1 MNTACFVTP
10 SKRPRLDSYD
20 DEENSEELCALK
32 PFVEQLTLAFS
43 PSSKNGK
50 FANLLRKITSSL
62 LDRPETKNSD
72 PSSLKRVN
80 RIVILYLGFLMPPSS
95 DDTAINGDRLEL
107 CSLAVDCLLGLCML
121 GTQNLTLS
129 PGEMKEELSLI
140 LETINVLSDQI
151 VLAASNADSSQIL
164 RTRTNCWQLIE
175 SMLLQNPALIEVL
188 NENRPE
194 LEKLFFTLLKSLGEV
209 DSLEQT
215 QRKRVIVFLQLMKRQ
230 SFGHAA
236 RKLASIAMRALCNK
250 PMDGETNPPTF
261 TNEDQFFYWNCLSHC
276 ASGTGSPL
284 DGAVCTAEVIDT
296 LLGMVKAEKQSC
308 QIRRLAMECLS
319 LFARHL
325 PPTHHCKEIA
335 GALVQAIILRKNSTE
350 TKELYFALSALRCLV
365 DRQAVSDMLLQM
377 DQLQDLF
384 DVLASTAL
392 KHCESYIAQEAG
404 IVLVLILSQMVNNWH
419 HLSKPQLHNSVALVS
434 VLLTA
439 EKTVAERAVDV
450 ICNWFENEML
460 RMQIIDLHPEI
471 ISALAKLASH
481 EFTSWAT
488 RRQIVGIF
496 WTMVEK
502 DATQTNFLSSEP
514 KVLESLVSSASSQ
527 IRGDGGSS
535 RKLALCTLLKLS
547 NNACNRRILAK
558 QPGLLSSMI
567 RCTRALSDE
576 NQEFR
581 DVLKK
586 QILLLASAL

>member
-95 DDTAINGDRLEL
+95 DETAIDGDRLEL
-107 CSLAVDCLLGLCML
+107 CSLAVDCLLGLCMR

-261 TNEDQFFYWNCLSHC
+261 TNEDQFFT
-276 ASGTGSPL
+276 GT
-284 DGAVCTAEVIDT
+284 VCRTARVEPD
-296 LLGMVKAEKQSC
+296 
-308 QIRRLAMECLS
+308 RL
-319 LFARHL
+319 
-325 PPTHHCKEIA
+325 
-335 GALVQAIILRKNSTE
+335 
-350 TKELYFALSALRCLV
+350 
-365 DRQAVSDMLLQM
+365 
-377 DQLQDLF
+377 
-384 DVLASTAL
+384 
-392 KHCESYIAQEAG
+392 
-404 IVLVLILSQMVNNWH
+404 
-419 HLSKPQLHNSVALVS
+419 
-434 VLLTA
+434 
-439 EKTVAERAVDV
+439 
-450 ICNWFENEML
+450 
-460 RMQIIDLHPEI
+460 
-471 ISALAKLASH
+471 
-481 EFTSWAT
+481 
-488 RRQIVGIF
+488 
-496 WTMVEK
+496 
-502 DATQTNFLSSEP
+502 
-514 KVLESLVSSASSQ
+514 
-527 IRGDGGSS
+527 
-535 RKLALCTLLKLS
+535 
-547 NNACNRRILAK
+547 
-558 QPGLLSSMI
+558 
-567 RCTRALSDE
+567 
-576 NQEFR
+576 
-581 DVLKK
+581 
-586 QILLLASAL
+586 